1 MPESAELD
9 DVKGFLAQHVEG
21 LEELVVLAEL
31 EARRVERCTLAKLGD
46 IIPLPLETTR
56 DVLGKLAARGLVA
69 CSALEPAEY
78 RFEPP
83 EELREPFGRVLA
95 HYRSDPLAVLMLLSS
110 NAIERVRNAALHT
123 FADAFRIG
131 GPKSNG

>member
-1 MPESAELD
+1 MPESSELETL
-9 DVKGFLAQHVEG
+9 KGFLAEHVED

-31 EARRVERCTLAKLGD
+31 ETRGAKPSTLADLGD
-46 IIPLPLETTR
+46 SVPLPSETTQA
-56 DVLGKLAARGLVA
+56 VLAKLAARGLVA
-69 CSALEPAEY
+69 CSVLEPADY
-78 RFEPP
+78 RLEPP
-83 EELREPFGRVLA
+83 EGLREPLARVLA
-95 HYRSDPLAVLMLLSS
+95 HYRADPLAVLMILSS